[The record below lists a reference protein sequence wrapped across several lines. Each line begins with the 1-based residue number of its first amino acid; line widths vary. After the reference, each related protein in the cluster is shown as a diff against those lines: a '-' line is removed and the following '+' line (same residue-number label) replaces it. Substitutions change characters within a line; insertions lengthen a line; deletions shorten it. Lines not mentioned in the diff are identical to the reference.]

1 VVAAPQSSP
10 VVAAPQSSPVVAAPQ
25 LSPIIEESS
34 TTPVIEP
41 SSPIVAA
48 SQPSPI
54 IEESSTTPPIV
65 AEPSLPSP
73 VIKES
78 AIPPQKPILV
88 EELPTPL
95 PIGARYEAFFES
107 LENAGVK
114 RKRLE
119 DDDFDDIR
127 REKRNRI
134 LALLSMITNAPQS
147 YKEAMSTSDKAK
159 WLEAMQQEVNSLTA
173 LGTYEEVDPKSIDK
187 SVLPGRW
194 VYNVKSDGRFKAR
207 FVARGD
213 KQVYG
218 EDFNETY
225 AAVSS
230 LSSLRTLLA
239 ISAIRGWTLAQFD
252 VETAFLHG
260 DIDCDVYVTPPQGFR
275 NGNIWKLKKSL
286 YGLCQ
291 SPRLWREKWTST
303 LTALGWQPLQSENSI
318 WKNGETFMLFYVDD
332 CLMAPPNQKEV
343 DSLSSAIKQHFS
355 LVSIGKP
362 TTFLGIDVACDPTSQ
377 SISLSMESYITKKA
391 KVFGWENLHPVKTP
405 LPTDAALKTISES
418 PLLDDAGKQKYQQL
432 VGCLLWAS
440 VTTRPDIAYAV
451 QFLARS
457 MANPTEVVFSTAK
470 HCMRYL
476 YTTRSLAITYQSDT
490 NNQQLS
496 MYTDA
501 AFADCL
507 STRRSTSAYIAVLVG
522 APISWRSS
530 RQHIDTL
537 HSTEAEYL
545 ALVDAGKELLW
556 LNRLTNE
563 ISPNP
568 GVPTL
573 LCDNIAAITIAN
585 GVDKG
590 RTRYIDNYYHWTR
603 MHVARKDFVLDH
615 ISGTDQLADGLTKPF
630 SSIQHQRFLQ
640 CLGFVFRPRV
650 PRSLEQNTSHAGGVS
665 GKTCLTTIVEE
676 VCG

>member
-1 VVAAPQSSP
+1 VVAAPQSSPVVAAPQSSP

-54 IEESSTTPPIV
+54 IEESSTTPIV

-119 DDDFDDIR
+119 DDDFDD
-127 REKRNRI
+127 
-134 LALLSMITNAPQS
+134 
-147 YKEAMSTSDKAK
+147 
-159 WLEAMQQEVNSLTA
+159 
-173 LGTYEEVDPKSIDK
+173 
-187 SVLPGRW
+187 
-194 VYNVKSDGRFKAR
+194 
-207 FVARGD
+207 
-213 KQVYG
+213 
-218 EDFNETY
+218 
-225 AAVSS
+225 
-230 LSSLRTLLA
+230 
-239 ISAIRGWTLAQFD
+239 
-252 VETAFLHG
+252 
-260 DIDCDVYVTPPQGFR
+260 
-275 NGNIWKLKKSL
+275 
-286 YGLCQ
+286 
-291 SPRLWREKWTST
+291 
-303 LTALGWQPLQSENSI
+303 
-318 WKNGETFMLFYVDD
+318 
-332 CLMAPPNQKEV
+332 
-343 DSLSSAIKQHFS
+343 
-355 LVSIGKP
+355 
-362 TTFLGIDVACDPTSQ
+362 
-377 SISLSMESYITKKA
+377 ITKKA

-507 STRRSTSAYIAVLVG
+507 STRRSTSAYIAVLAG

-530 RQHIDTL
+530 RQHINTL
-537 HSTEAEYL
+537 HSTEAEYV

-640 CLGFVFRPRV
+640 CLGFAFRPRV